1 MSAVLAPD
9 VERQAPS
16 LDVTSRNRLNGHKPA
31 VVWLTGLSGAGKST
45 IAYSLESQLHAAG
58 VHTYVL
64 DGDNLRLGLNAD
76 LGFTPPDRAR
86 NAKRTAQ
93 VAQLMVDAGLVV
105 IVAMISPYRQDR
117 IQARAMFSGTQFLE
131 VHVNA
136 PLAVCEARDPKG
148 LYQKARLGLLPNF
161 TGIGSVYETPSN
173 PDVLLNTAETSV
185 ADCVKALK
193 LRLQK
198 QGLWNCI

>member
-1 MSAVLAPD
+1 MSALLEPD
-9 VERQAPS
+9 LVWQAPRV
-16 LDVTSRNRLNGHKPA
+16 DAQSRNRLNGHKPA

-45 IAYSLESQLHAAG
+45 IAYELELQLHAAG

-64 DGDNLRLGLNAD
+64 DGDNLRHGLNAD
-76 LGFTPPDRAR
+76 LGFTPAERAR
-86 NAKRTAQ
+86 NVKRTAQ
-93 VAQLMVDAGLVV
+93 VAQLMVNAGLVV

-117 IQARAMFSGTQFLE
+117 IQARALFSGTPFLE
-131 VHVNA
+131 VHVKA

-173 PDVLLNTAETSV
+173 PDVLLNTAENSL
-185 ADCVKALK
+185 ANCVQTLK

-198 QGLWNCI
+198 QGIWNGI

>member
-1 MSAVLAPD
+1 MSALLESDLVW
-9 VERQAPS
+9 QAPRV
-16 LDVTSRNRLNGHKPA
+16 DAQSRIRLNGHKPA

-45 IAYSLESQLHAAG
+45 IAYELELQLHAAG

-64 DGDNLRLGLNAD
+64 DGDNLRHGLNAD
-76 LGFTPPDRAR
+76 LGFTPADRAH
-86 NAKRTAQ
+86 NVKRTAQ

-117 IQARAMFSGTQFLE
+117 IQARALFSGTQFLE
-131 VHVNA
+131 VHVKA

-148 LYQKARLGLLPNF
+148 LYQKARSGLLPNF
-161 TGIGSVYETPSN
+161 TGVDSPYELPSN
-173 PDVLLNTAETSV
+173 PEVLLNTAENSL
-185 ADCVKALK
+185 ASCVQTLK

-198 QGLWNCI
+198 QGIWNCI